1 MPPAPDAQVATAALD
16 RLAGVLAED
25 AIFVLGSVSRDARE
39 ALDGLLERR
48 KLAYAAVVQ
57 GQPYTR
63 MTGKL
68 APWFVD
74 MARAMAA
81 IAAPVWIP
89 MMDVVREKV
98 TLEIGARGLR
108 SLFSSKPSDKDAARV
123 RRYGSLAVRV
133 LRAAFAA
140 DGPLDQEER
149 MLVSAFIAALGLPE
163 ADTNSLVAE
172 APVRPEALDVYV
184 DMENA
189 VSRAIVRGAWL
200 AAAWGALDPRG
211 EQAVQVSAQK
221 MGVPPDEVEAA
232 RREALDRIDARRRA
246 GAAAVDGVRYM
257 LSDRC
262 PGLGIQLAALTGTLM
277 LPLRWREEVLA
288 GVGQGAPVTLAKRHA
303 GLSVDERLAVL
314 GIAWAAALA
323 DNPGLGRRALLRA
336 RWERLSRDL
345 DEDDPTAREV
355 VERWVDDGLTGVA
368 RTLQ

>member
-1 MPPAPDAQVATAALD
+1 MPTAPDAQLATVALD

-25 AIFVLGSVSRDARE
+25 AIFVLGSVARDARE

-48 KLAYAAVVQ
+48 KQAYAAVVQ
-57 GQPYTR
+57 GLPHTR
-63 MTGKL
+63 MTAKL
-68 APWFVD
+68 EPWFVE
-74 MARAMAA
+74 MVRAMAPVS
-81 IAAPVWIP
+81 APVWIP

-123 RRYGSLAVRV
+123 KRYGSLGVRV

-140 DGPLDQEER
+140 DGALDQEER

-163 ADTNSLVAE
+163 AETNALVAE
-172 APVRPEALDVYV
+172 APVRAEALDVYV
-184 DMENA
+184 DMEHP

-211 EQAVQVSAQK
+211 EQAVQVAAQK
-221 MGVPPDEVEAA
+221 MGVPADEVETA
-232 RREALDRIDARRRA
+232 RREALERIDARRRA

-262 PGLGIQLAALTGTLM
+262 PGLGIQLAALTGTLI
-277 LPLRWREEVLA
+277 LPRRWREEVLA
-288 GVGQGAPVTLAKRHA
+288 GVGQGVPVTLAKRHA
-303 GLSVDERLAVL
+303 GLSADERLSVL

-336 RWERLSRDL
+336 RWERLSHDL

-355 VERWVDDGLTGVA
+355 VERWVDDGLAGVA

>member
-1 MPPAPDAQVATAALD
+1 MPTFPDAQVATVALD
-16 RLAGVLAED
+16 RVAGVLAED
-25 AIFVLGSVSRDARE
+25 AIFVLGSVARDARE
-39 ALDGLLERR
+39 ALDGLLPRR
-48 KLAYAAVVQ
+48 AQAYAGVVQ
-57 GQPYTR
+57 GLPHTR
-63 MTGKL
+63 MTAKFD
-68 APWFVD
+68 PWFVE
-74 MARAMAA
+74 MVRAMA
-81 IAAPVWIP
+81 PVSPPACIP

-123 RRYGSLAVRV
+123 KRYGSIAVRV

-140 DGPLDQEER
+140 DGALDSEER

-163 ADTNSLVAE
+163 ADTNALVAE
-172 APVRPEALDVYV
+172 APVRAEALDVYV
-184 DMENA
+184 DMEQA

-211 EQAVQVSAQK
+211 EQVIQVAAQK
-221 MGVPPDEVEAA
+221 MSVPADDVESA
-232 RREALDRIDARRRA
+232 RREALDRIEARRRA

-262 PGLGIQLAALTGTLM
+262 PGLGIQLAALTGTVI
-277 LPLRWREEVLA
+277 LPKRWREEVLA
-288 GVGQGAPVTLAKRHA
+288 GVGQGVPVTLAKRYT
-303 GLSVDERLAVL
+303 GLSTEERMAVL

-345 DEDDPTAREV
+345 DEDDPTPREV
-355 VERWVDDGLTGVA
+355 VDRWVDDGLAGVA